1 VHLRFLDRW
10 PAVVVE
16 GSRRVLVIADLHFGI
31 ESDLAAHGV
40 HIPSQSRARL
50 ERVKDCIGA
59 AGADLLVLLGD
70 VKHQVPGTSR
80 QEFREIPH
88 ILHEIR
94 EMVDL
99 RVAPGNHDGGID
111 RFLREGEILPVRGA
125 LIDGVGYL
133 HGHTYPAPDLP
144 GHPLVIGHHHPMVA
158 LRDEV
163 GCALRAGALL
173 LAPAGTGCLRQKNG
187 DDSPATRVLV
197 MPAFNELSGID
208 IQQLR
213 GKNLGPLSRCMDLD
227 AAEVYLT
234 DGTYLGTAGSL
245 RPE

>member
-16 GSRRVLVIADLHFGI
+16 GSQRVLVIADLHFGI
-31 ESDLAAHGV
+31 ESDLASHGI

-50 ERVKDCIGA
+50 ERVKECIVGA
-59 AGADLLVLLGD
+59 GPDLLVLLGD
-70 VKHQVPGTSR
+70 VKHRVPGTSR
-80 QEFREIPH
+80 QEYREIPQ
-88 ILHEIR
+88 ILDEMRALVEIR
-94 EMVDL
+94 L
-99 RVAPGNHDGGID
+99 APGNHDGGIG
-111 RFLREGEILPVRGA
+111 RFLREGELLPTRGA

-133 HGHTYPAPDLP
+133 HGHTYPAPDLA

-163 GCALRAGALL
+163 GCALRTAALL
-173 LAPAGTGCLRQKNG
+173 MAPADTACLRQGKG
-187 DDSPATRVLV
+187 EDIPATRVLV

-208 IQQLR
+208 IQELR
-213 GKNLGPLSRCMDLD
+213 GKNLGPMSRCMDLD

-245 RPE
+245 RQR

>member
-1 VHLRFLDRW
+1 MHLGFLDRW

-50 ERVKDCIGA
+50 ERVKDCIRA

-88 ILHEIR
+88 IFQELR

-99 RVAPGNHDGGID
+99 CVAPGNHDGGIG
-111 RFLREGEILPVRGA
+111 RFLRDGELLPVRGA

-163 GCALRAGALL
+163 GCALRTAALL
-173 LAPAGTGCLRQKNG
+173 MAPARSSCLRQENEDG
-187 DDSPATRVLV
+187 GPATPVLV

-213 GKNLGPLSRCMDLD
+213 GKNLGPLSRCMDLP

>member
-1 VHLRFLDRW
+1 
-10 PAVVVE
+10 
-16 GSRRVLVIADLHFGI
+16 VLVIADLHFGI

-40 HIPSQSRARL
+40 HIPSQSRVRL
-50 ERVKDCIGA
+50 ERMKECIRA
-59 AGADLLVLLGD
+59 AEADLLVLLGD

-80 QEFREIPH
+80 QEFREIPR
-88 ILHEIR
+88 IFQELR
-94 EMVDL
+94 EMTEL
-99 RVAPGNHDGGID
+99 RVAPGNHDGGIG
-111 RFLREGEILPVRGA
+111 RFLEDGELLPVRGA

-158 LRDEV
+158 LRDQV
-163 GCALRAGALL
+163 GCALRAAALL
-173 LAPAGTGCLRQKNG
+173 LAPARTPCLLQEDGG
-187 DDSPATRVLV
+187 DAQGSQVLGGNPPPTKVLV

-208 IQQLR
+208 LLELR
-213 GKNLGPLSRCMDLD
+213 STNLGPLSRCMDFD